1 MRTNTLRALAI
12 ICVIGTLALA
22 SPASVFGR
30 PAAEG
35 QKAAAPKAA
44 AQAPVPPRELTA
56 HLIGHAHIDLS
67 WLWRWEETVA
77 DIARYTFE
85 GTLAQMDKM
94 PGLTFAQSQAALYE
108 AVEKSQPEL
117 FARIAAK
124 IKEGTWVPVGGMWV
138 EPDAN
143 MPDGEALARQF
154 LYGKRY
160 FLDKFGV
167 DVKVGWCPDTFGHSW
182 QLPQIL
188 RRAGLDYYVF
198 GRCAPAPDPTHFFWW
213 DGEDGSRVL
222 GYVPAGWYNVSLADG
237 TRKILEAARKN
248 TDIKD
253 FLILYGA
260 GDHGG
265 GPRDADVAAIKKFR
279 EDPNEPRLMFD
290 FPEAFLKGIAA
301 ANGAGLPVVKRE
313 LNVAFPACYTT
324 QSATKKSNRQMEGL
338 LVTAEKFS
346 AVATASGYRDY
357 YPERDLDEAWK
368 IVLRN
373 QFHDILDGSSI
384 GPVYDEVAGF
394 YRAARERAERAL
406 DFSLETI
413 SSRIDTRGP
422 GIPVVVYNPLFWERS
437 EPAVAEVVVAG
448 DGATGEPWAGTVKI
462 TDGDGKDVPCQVL
475 QKRLRGDG
483 VAFRV
488 LFTAEGVPSLGYRLY
503 RAVPAEKEWAGKTD
517 LAASANELENAFLR
531 VRLDPKTGWVTS
543 LYDKAAKREVLAA
556 PGNVLE
562 AIVDEPKEMS
572 AWELG
577 LKEIAARIGEGGA
590 SVELIE
596 KGPVRAVIRI
606 RSRFGDSMFDQDVTL
621 YAGVARL
628 DCPTRVDWR
637 ERNIMIKAAFP
648 LAVKSPAARF
658 EIPYGSIAR
667 PADGTEVPAL
677 RWIDVSESGGE
688 YGAALLNDAKYGFDV
703 KGGVMRM
710 SVVHGATYPDPEADR
725 GRQEFLYAVLPH
737 RGDWKAAEVTRRG
750 FEVNNPLLTRV
761 PMVHGGELPKTHSF
775 IRVGPSN
782 VVLSAVKKEMGY
794 AEWGLIVR
802 LYETN
807 GEKAEA
813 RIELPWTVEASEC
826 DLIERP
832 AGKTLGTG
840 TTVTVPLAPYE
851 IKTIRLV
858 RK

>member
-1 MRTNTLRALAI
+1 MRIRPSTALAVLVL
-12 ICVIGTLALA
+12 VIATAA
-22 SPASVFGR
+22 PA
-30 PAAEG
+30 PAAG
-35 QKAAAPKAA
+35 QAATAKKPAARPDPAAA
-44 AQAPVPPRELTA
+44 VPPRELTA

-77 DIARYTFE
+77 DIARATFQ

-108 AVEKSQPEL
+108 AVEKDQPDL
-117 FARIAAK
+117 FAAIARK

-167 DVKVGWCPDTFGHSW
+167 DVKVGWNPDTFGHNW
-182 QLPQIL
+182 QMPQIL

-213 DGEDGSRVL
+213 DGLDGSRVL
-222 GYVPAGWYNVSLADG
+222 GYVPAGWYNVGLQDG
-237 TRKILEAARKN
+237 TRRILEAARKN
-248 TDIKD
+248 TAIKD

-265 GPRDADVAAIKKFR
+265 GPRDADIAAIKKFR
-279 EDPNEPRLMFD
+279 EDPDEPRLVFD
-290 FPEAFLKGIAA
+290 VPEAYLKGIAA
-301 ANGAGLPVVKRE
+301 ANGPSLPIVKRE
-313 LNVAFPACYTT
+313 LNFTFPACYTT
-324 QSATKKSNRQMEGL
+324 QSATKKANRQLEGL

-346 AVATASGYRDY
+346 AIATASGYRDY

-394 YRAARERAERAL
+394 YRQARVRAERAL

-413 SSRIDTRGP
+413 SSQVDTRGP
-422 GIPVVVYNPLFWERS
+422 GIPVVVYNPLLWERT
-437 EPAVAEVVVAG
+437 EPAAAEIVVPP
-448 DGATGEPWAGTVKI
+448 DGATAEPWGGTI
-462 TDGDGKDVPCQVL
+462 RMTDGDGRDIPCQVL
-475 QKRLRGDG
+475 QRRLRSDG

-488 LFTAEGVPSLGYRLY
+488 LFLAEAVPSLGYRLY
-503 RAVPAEKEWAGKTD
+503 RVVPAVTGWSGKTG
-517 LAASANELENAFLR
+517 LSAGPNELENEFLR
-531 VRLDPKTGWVTS
+531 VRLDPKTGWITS
-543 LYDKAAKREVLAA
+543 LYDKTAKREVLAG

-562 AIVDEPKEMS
+562 AVLDEPKEMS

-577 LKEIAARIGEGGA
+577 LKGLAGRVGEGGA

-596 KGPVRAVIRI
+596 KGPVRAVIRVK
-606 RSRFGDSMFDQDVTL
+606 SRFRDSTFDQDVTL
-621 YAGVARL
+621 YTGVPRL
-628 DCPTRVDWR
+628 DCLTRLEWR

-648 LAVKSPAARF
+648 LAVKSPVARF
-658 EIPYGSIAR
+658 EIPYGSILR
-667 PADGTEVPAL
+667 PADGAEVPAL
-677 RWIDVSESGGE
+677 RWIDVSESTGE
-688 YGAALLNDAKYGFDV
+688 YGAALLNDSKYGFDV
-703 KGGVMRM
+703 KGPVMRM

-725 GRQEFLYAVLPH
+725 GRQEFLYSVLPH
-737 RGDWKAAEVTRRG
+737 RGGWTSADATRRG
-750 FEVNNPLLTRV
+750 FEVNDPLITRV
-761 PMVHGGELPKTHSF
+761 PMVHGGALPKAHAF
-775 IRVGPSN
+775 VKAGPSN
-782 VVLSAVKKEMGY
+782 VIVSALKKEMGY
-794 AEWGLIVR
+794 AEWGLILR

-807 GEKAEA
+807 GERTEA
-813 RIELPWTVEASEC
+813 KLELPWTVEASEC

-832 AGKTLGTG
+832 TDKIVGSGQVL
-840 TTVTVPLAPYE
+840 TVPLAPFE

-858 RK
+858 KR

>member
-1 MRTNTLRALAI
+1 MKTPALRTFVIAAVIGALAF
-12 ICVIGTLALA
+12 A
-22 SPASVFGR
+22 SPAASAG
-30 PAAEG
+30 PAASG
-35 QKAAAPKAA
+35 QKPAAPKAA
-44 AQAPVPPRELTA
+44 AAVPPRELTA

-77 DIARYTFE
+77 DIARYTFQ

-108 AVEKSQPEL
+108 AIEKDQPEL

-167 DVKVGWCPDTFGHSW
+167 DVKVGWCPDTFGHNW

-188 RRAGLDYYVF
+188 RRAGIDAYVF
-198 GRCAPAPDPTHFFWW
+198 GRCAPGPDPTHFFWW
-213 DGEDGSRVL
+213 DGVDGSRVL
-222 GYVPAGWYNVSLADG
+222 GYVPAGWYNVSLQDG

-265 GPRDADVAAIKKFR
+265 GPRDVDIAAIKKFR
-279 EDPNEPRLMFD
+279 EDPNEPRLLFD
-290 FPEAFLKGIAA
+290 VPEAFLKGIAA
-301 ANGAGLPVVKRE
+301 ANGAALPVVKRE
-313 LNVAFPACYTT
+313 LNFAFPACYTT
-324 QSATKKSNRQMEGL
+324 QSATKKNNRAMEGL

-346 AVATASGYRDY
+346 AIATASGYRDY

-384 GPVYDEVAGF
+384 GPVYDEVSGF
-394 YRAARERAERAL
+394 YRQARERSERAL
-406 DFSLETI
+406 DFSLKTI
-413 SSRIDTRGP
+413 SSQIDTRGP
-422 GIPVVVYNPLFWERS
+422 GLPVVVYNPLFWDRT
-437 EPAVAEVVVAG
+437 EPAVAEIVVPPDAA
-448 DGATGEPWAGTVKI
+448 ATEPGGGTVRM
-462 TDGDGKDVPCQVL
+462 TDGDGKDIACQIL
-475 QKRLRGDG
+475 QRRVRGDG
-483 VAFRV
+483 VAYRV
-488 LFTAEGVPSLGYRLY
+488 LFLAEGVPSLGYKLY
-503 RAVPAEKEWAGKTD
+503 RVIPAEKDRTWTTGLMAG
-517 LAASANELENAFLR
+517 AGELENEFLK
-531 VRLDPKTGWVTS
+531 VRLDPKTGWIAS
-543 LYDKAAKREVLAA
+543 LYDKTAKREVLAG

-562 AIVDEPKEMS
+562 AVVDEPKEMS

-577 LKEIAARIGEGGA
+577 LKGLSGRIGEGGA
-590 SVELIE
+590 TVELVE
-596 KGPVRAVIRI
+596 KGPVRAVIRV
-606 RSRFGDSMFDQDVTL
+606 RSRFQDSTFEQDLTL
-621 YAGVARL
+621 YAGLPRL
-628 DCPTRVDWR
+628 DCLTRLDWR

-648 LAVKSPAARF
+648 LALKSPAARF

-667 PADGTEVPAL
+667 PTDGTEVPAL
-677 RWIDVSESGGE
+677 RWIDVSESTGE

-703 KGGVMRM
+703 KGPVMRM
-710 SVVHGATYPDPEADR
+710 SLVHGPTYPDPEADR
-725 GRQEFLYAVLPH
+725 GRQEFLYSIVPH
-737 RGDWKAAEVTRRG
+737 RGDWKSAELTRRG
-750 FEVNNPLLTRV
+750 FEVNNPLITRV
-761 PMVHGGELPKTHSF
+761 PMVHGGALAKAHSF
-775 IRVGPSN
+775 IKVGPSN
-782 VVLSAVKKEMGY
+782 VIVSAVKKEMGY

-802 LYETN
+802 LYETA

-813 RIELPWTVEASEC
+813 RLELPWNVEASEA
-826 DLIERP
+826 DLIERST
-832 AGKTLGTG
+832 GKALGTG
-840 TTVTVPLAPYE
+840 TTITVPLAPYE

-858 RK
+858 KR